1 MKHLHHDSASSR
13 QPVRGFTAQGFTL
26 LELMVTVVIM
36 GLILGGVGIG
46 LMQRDQV
53 SELQDM
59 GEDVRDQLRWASDQ
73 ALISGEHIALVPT
86 LQDGEAGLIN
96 RDDEVWQL
104 NWYRW
109 RDEKWIPEEEIPPIA
124 PTRETEVS
132 VEIDNE
138 PLDFWEWLEKEKDD
152 KEAGKEVEVRPAL
165 VFYGGGEAT
174 EGVLIGRFKPEF
186 LDQLENSIGTEW
198 HLEINPMGRV
208 AWRERAE
215 LEARLEEEEDERS

>member
-1 MKHLHHDSASSR
+1 MHHSTPYYVNTCHHR
-13 QPVRGFTAQGFTL
+13 GFTL
-26 LELMVTVVIM
+26 LELMVTIVIM
-36 GLILGGVGIG
+36 GLILGSVGIG

-73 ALISGEHIALVPT
+73 ALITGEHIALVPT

-109 RDEKWIPEEEIPPIA
+109 RDEQWVPEDGAPPIA
-124 PTRETEVS
+124 PTQETEVS
-132 VEIDNE
+132 IEIDEE
-138 PLDFWEWLEKEKDD
+138 PLDFWEWLEKEKED
-152 KEAGKEVEVRPAL
+152 KEEGKEQEIHPAL

-174 EGVLIGRFKPEF
+174 EGVLIARFKPDVIDE
-186 LDQLENSIGTEW
+186 LDTAIGTEW
-198 HLEINPMGRV
+198 HLEIDSMGRV
-208 AWRERAE
+208 TWRERAE
-215 LEARLEEEEDERS
+215 LEARLEEEEDEQR